1 MKKLLLTI
9 LFLLN
14 FTLPVVALASS
25 SNSYQL
31 AQLSLDSEFRPSNS
45 PAVELEGENINEA
58 DYGNYFLQLIAGS
71 LIYLAAP
78 VAIIII
84 AVSGLLAVISSGDS
98 GTVEKAKDTLKW
110 AVVGLVI
117 IIFSWMIISA
127 VISLVFNTNP
137 SGQGDNQQT
146 TGQQTQQPD
155 TSSSGP
161 ADDSNTPTDFST
173 PE

>member
-14 FTLPVVALASS
+14 FSLPVVALANSTD
-25 SNSYQL
+25 SYQI
-31 AQLSLDSEFRPSNS
+31 AQLSLDSNFRPSNS
-45 PAVELEGENINEA
+45 PAVELEGDVNEA

-84 AVSGLLAVISSGDS
+84 AAAGLLAVISSGDS

-117 IIFSWMIISA
+117 IIFSWMIIQA
-127 VISLVFNTNP
+127 VITLVFNTNP
-137 SGQGDNQQT
+137 SDSTGGQNNSQQNGDPSLGNNDT
-146 TGQQTQQPD
+146 TENDPF
-155 TSSSGP
+155 
-161 ADDSNTPTDFST
+161 NTP
-173 PE
+173 E

>member
-1 MKKLLLTI
+1 MKKFLLTI
-9 LFLLN
+9 IFLLN
-14 FTLPVVALASS
+14 FSLPVVALANSAS
-25 SNSYQL
+25 SYQL
-31 AQLSLDSEFRPSNS
+31 AQLSLDSQFRPSNS
-45 PAVELEGENINEA
+45 PAVELEGEDVNAA

-117 IIFSWMIISA
+117 IIFSWMIIQA
-127 VISLVFNTNP
+127 VITLVFTTSPADSDN
-137 SGQGDNQQT
+137 GNQQNSSQQNGDPNLENNST
-146 TGQQTQQPD
+146 TENDPF
-155 TSSSGP
+155 
-161 ADDSNTPTDFST
+161 NTP
-173 PE
+173 E